1 MTVLSP
7 TNYGLKRSRE
17 NARDLLSEKIFEK
30 SEKKLSLSP
39 KWDSDFSIILSSK
52 ENHTK
57 GDTTMTDKL
66 LRWIADLCLI
76 FDEDLDGDFPDDE
89 YVLAHRAARKDP
101 SPAVVDVSR
110 PVPVPRAG

>member
-1 MTVLSP
+1 M
-7 TNYGLKRSRE
+7 
-17 NARDLLSEKIFEK
+17 
-30 SEKKLSLSP
+30 LSLSP

-57 GDTTMTDKL
+57 GDTTMADKL

-89 YVLAHRAARKDP
+89 YVLAHRAGRKDP
-101 SPAVVDVSR
+101 SPAVVDLPR
-110 PVPVPRAG
+110 PAPVPRAS